1 MIEPTR
7 RFTPPWDIEDNGACF
22 IIRDENG
29 QAGLR
34 LFRERVGGAR
44 ERATHGGQSA
54 DAGRGAA
61 PPYVGPLQVVAATL
75 GLAIAFS
82 PTAFAADDMK
92 KDTMTKDNISKDKMD
107 KGCRRTACRRT
118 A

>member
-1 MIEPTR
+1 MRTGRPAYVYFENESGRRTAANLLTR
-7 RFTPPWDIEDNGACF
+7 TR
-22 IIRDENG
+22 
-29 QAGLR
+29 
-34 LFRERVGGAR
+34 
-44 ERATHGGQSA
+44 
-54 DAGRGAA
+54 RGAA
-61 PPYVGPLQVVAATL
+61 ILQVVAATL

>member
-34 LFRERVGGAR
+34 LFRERVG
-44 ERATHGGQSA
+44 ATHGGQSA

-61 PPYVGPLQVVAATL
+61 PPFFKSLPQRSVWP
-75 GLAIAFS
+75 
-82 PTAFAADDMK
+82 
-92 KDTMTKDNISKDKMD
+92 
-107 KGCRRTACRRT
+107 
-118 A
+118 